1 MRNDRPGRFG
11 NTSPLFLC
19 IAIYLIGGALFA
31 PHFPH
36 SLLAMEFGQTGEASA
51 QFDIDNGNFS
61 ERNEDDTPQAW
72 GWWSR
77 TDIGSATHL
86 PEDGENADGA
96 VRIVNDGPRDF
107 AFSNSSRFHVQ
118 SGESY
123 RVTARIQP
131 IQGRTELAIVALSGG
146 ETLDWS
152 IGIGGAEPTDD
163 LEPDAWIDVV
173 ATAIIPDG
181 CDQIYVRFVG
191 SADVEAV
198 IDDVVIE
205 AWNWRQADEDR
216 TPVEGYAYDREAR
229 VVERLNRGLV
239 VRRLRDDGAY
249 LSWRLFDNDSDNTE
263 FYVERKSL
271 DGGMR
276 RTVIGPVTQTTDCC
290 FTLRPYQPGL
300 WRIICLS
307 EGDRQTSD
315 WVEEIT
321 ANASEPLV
329 SIPLQGA
336 DSAQKVGIADLDG
349 DGCYEYVA
357 KLPGDNIDPYGPY
370 WNPSPD
376 TYKLEAYKKNGEI
389 LWSYDLGWAIERG
402 IWYSPYLAY
411 DFDGDGLAEVVAKT
425 GKGDPRDEDGRVQD
439 GPEYLTVLD
448 GLTGRP
454 RTQTAWP
461 SREGF
466 DGERGYNYASRNQL
480 GIAYLDGKTPCL
492 IVGRG
497 TYNRMKAVAY
507 QFHNGRLEELWRW
520 DNDGLP
526 GICWGQGAHWMH
538 AADVDGDGRDEVL
551 LGSVVLDD
559 DGSVLWA
566 TGRGHPD
573 HFYVG
578 DIDPVR
584 PGLEVYYGIEPRR
597 PFGTMC
603 LVDAANG
610 ETIWQH
616 EEPTIHI
623 HSSGLCADIDA
634 SRPGWE
640 CYSGERDEPD
650 DKWLRDAQGN
660 VIAQCDLG
668 GLAPRPVYW
677 DADLQREV
685 IRGERVLDYVGPQH
699 EGGSVLT
706 LHEPSQERTIA
717 GRVIQIADCL
727 GDWREEIITSE
738 DGELRIYS
746 TTIPATDRRTC
757 LMRDP
762 IYRIDVAHGA
772 MGYTQVPMLS
782 RDPSETGR

>member
-1 MRNDRPGRFG
+1 
-11 NTSPLFLC
+11 
-19 IAIYLIGGALFA
+19 
-31 PHFPH
+31 
-36 SLLAMEFGQTGEASA
+36 MESRQTGETSA
-51 QFDIDNGNFS
+51 QFDIENGDFS
-61 ERNEDDTPQAW
+61 EGGESNTPHAW

-77 TDIGSATHL
+77 TDVGSATHI
-86 PEDGENADGA
+86 PSGGENADGA
-96 VRIVNDGPRDF
+96 VRIINDGPRDF
-107 AFSNSSRFHVQ
+107 AFSNSSRFYVQ
-118 SGESY
+118 PGESY
-123 RVTARIQP
+123 RATARIQP
-131 IQGRTELAIVALSGG
+131 IRGRTELAIVALSGG

-152 IGIGGAEPTDD
+152 IGIGGVEPTNAS
-163 LEPDAWIDVV
+163 ESDAWIDVV

-191 SADVEAV
+191 SADVESV
-198 IDDVVIE
+198 IDDVLIE
-205 AWNWRQADEDR
+205 AWDWRQADEDR
-216 TPVEGYAYDREAR
+216 TPVEGYAYDREER
-229 VVERLNRGLV
+229 VVEHLDRGLIA
-239 VRRLRDDGAY
+239 RRSENGSVYLNWCLLEDDPDDTYFLVQRKRADEDPIQANPRPITRTTNFTTLPDTMPGCQ
-249 LSWRLFDNDSDNTE
+249 WRL
-263 FYVERKSL
+263 VRVLGGER
-271 DGGMR
+271 
-276 RTVIGPVTQTTDCC
+276 QTTD
-290 FTLRPYQPGL
+290 
-300 WRIICLS
+300 WI
-307 EGDRQTSD
+307 
-315 WVEEIT
+315 EEIE
-321 ANASEPLV
+321 AEPSEPLIR
-329 SIPLQGA
+329 IPLQGA

-357 KLPGDNIDPYGPY
+357 KVPGDNIDPYGPY

-376 TYKLEAYKKNGEI
+376 TYKLEAYAQDGEM

-425 GKGDPRDEDGRVQD
+425 GEGDPRDEDGRVQD

-466 DGERGYNYASRNQL
+466 EGERGYNYASRNQL
-480 GIAYLDGKTPCL
+480 GVAYLDGKTPCL

-507 QFHNGRLEELWRW
+507 QFQNGRLEELWRW

-526 GICWGQGAHWMH
+526 GVCWGQGAHWMH
-538 AADVDGDGRDEVL
+538 AADIDDDGRDEVL

-566 TGRGHPD
+566 TGLGHPD
-573 HFYVG
+573 HCYVG

-584 PGLEVYYGIEPRR
+584 PGLEIYYGIEPRR
-597 PFGTMC
+597 TFGGMC
-603 LVDAANG
+603 LIDAKNG
-610 ETIWQH
+610 ETIWRH

-640 CYSGERDEPD
+640 CYSGERDEPA
-650 DKWLRDAQGN
+650 DKWLRDARGN
-660 VIAQCDLG
+660 VIDQCDLG
-668 GLAPRPVYW
+668 GLAPRPAYW
-677 DADLQREV
+677 DEDLQREI
-685 IRGERVLDYVGPQH
+685 IRGGLLLDYVGPQQDG
-699 EGGSVLT
+699 ESVLALPESSQSNWERDT
-706 LHEPSQERTIA
+706 TPSQERTIA

-772 MGYTQVPMLS
+772 MGYMQVPMLS